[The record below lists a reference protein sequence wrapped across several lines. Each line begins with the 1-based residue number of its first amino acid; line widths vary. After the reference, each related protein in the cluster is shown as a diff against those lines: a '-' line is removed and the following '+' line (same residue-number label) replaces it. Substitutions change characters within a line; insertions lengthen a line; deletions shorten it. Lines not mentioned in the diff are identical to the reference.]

1 METMILFIKIGIGI
15 AILSFIIY
23 LWNLHCEKVA
33 EKRELEERRKEHQE
47 EQARISAIRDRL
59 RTNPIICDILEKIH
73 SEFDE
78 ILAKASVT
86 PILKGNRHYY
96 SINIFSYA
104 VKTGERLGTGLLS
117 VCPNKSKFYFSSYN
131 MDEMPRD
138 YVIALA
144 KEISADFYNRYKDK
158 FPETPLFAKI
168 ETSSQNTDGEID
180 DDEGV
185 FFIKIDLTQLHPKYN
200 AW

>member
-1 METMILFIKIGIGI
+1 M
-15 AILSFIIY
+15 
-23 LWNLHCEKVA
+23 
-33 EKRELEERRKEHQE
+33 
-47 EQARISAIRDRL
+47 
-59 RTNPIICDILEKIH
+59 
-73 SEFDE
+73 
-78 ILAKASVT
+78 
-86 PILKGNRHYY
+86 
-96 SINIFSYA
+96 
-104 VKTGERLGTGLLS
+104 GTGLLS

-168 ETSSQNTDGEID
+168 ETPSQNTDGEID

-185 FFIKIDLTQLHPKYN
+185 FSLKLI
-200 AW
+200 

>member
-1 METMILFIKIGIGI
+1 METLIIIGFVVVFIVLFCFFSDLYSGKKEEERKRI
-15 AILSFIIY
+15 A
-23 LWNLHCEKVA
+23 A
-33 EKRELEERRKEHQE
+33 EKQWEEENKRLAEIREKLCK
-47 EQARISAIRDRL
+47 
-59 RTNPIICDILEKIH
+59 NPVFHDIMEKIH
-73 SEFDE
+73 LEFDE

-144 KEISADFYNRYKDK
+144 NEISADFYNRYKDK

-168 ETSSQNTDGEID
+168 ETPFQNSDGEID

>member
-1 METMILFIKIGIGI
+1 METLIIIGFVVVFIVLFCFFSDLYSGKKEVERKRI
-15 AILSFIIY
+15 A
-23 LWNLHCEKVA
+23 A
-33 EKRELEERRKEHQE
+33 EKQWEEENKRLTEIREKLCK
-47 EQARISAIRDRL
+47 
-59 RTNPIICDILEKIH
+59 NPVFHDIMEKIH
-73 SEFDE
+73 LEFDE

-86 PILKGNRHYY
+86 PILKGNRHFY

-144 KEISADFYNRYKDK
+144 NEISADFYNRYKDK
-158 FPETPLFAKI
+158 FSETPLFAKI
-168 ETSSQNTDGEID
+168 ETPFQNSDGEID

>member
-1 METMILFIKIGIGI
+1 METLIIIGFVVVFIVLFCFFSDLYSGKKEEERKRI
-15 AILSFIIY
+15 A
-23 LWNLHCEKVA
+23 A
-33 EKRELEERRKEHQE
+33 EKQWEEENKRLTEIREKLCK
-47 EQARISAIRDRL
+47 
-59 RTNPIICDILEKIH
+59 NPVFHDIMEKIH
-73 SEFDE
+73 LEFDE

-144 KEISADFYNRYKDK
+144 NEISADFYNRYKDK

-168 ETSSQNTDGEID
+168 ETPSQNTDGEID